1 MAIANSG
8 PGGAR
13 EEIMAHRK
21 ANVPGSGAQ
30 SPQRQRGLE
39 LLARL
44 HGGHAGQALVEEM
57 ANVAPAFSEMTID
70 WALGGVL
77 ARPGLDLRTRELALV
92 AACTV
97 LGHAVPQ
104 AVAHGQAA
112 MAAGASREEVV
123 ETVLQTT
130 FYASGPAI
138 RAVLV
143 ALKEAL
149 PAAG

>member
-1 MAIANSG
+1 MDGSEMT
-8 PGGAR
+8 AR
-13 EEIMAHRK
+13 E
-21 ANVPGSGAQ
+21 
-30 SPQRQRGLE
+30 RGQE
-39 LLARL
+39 LLLRL
-44 HGGHAGQALVEEM
+44 HGGHAGEALVAE
-57 ANVAPAFSEMTID
+57 VADICPAFADMTID

-112 MAAGASREEVV
+112 MVAGATRQEVV
-123 ETVLQTT
+123 ETVLQTS

-143 ALKEAL
+143 ALKDGL
-149 PAAG
+149 AA